1 MNALKNGINAEEP
14 NEKRFIPG
22 QMSSFET
29 LLTKPSSHL
38 VCLHRLS
45 NSMAD
50 IERHAQARW
59 TGALR
64 DGSGTTT
71 TGSGIINQAP
81 YSVPSRFENGK
92 GTNPEELLAAAHAS
106 CFSMMLAKI
115 LADRQNAA
123 REISTRATITM
134 TVRNGS
140 PKIVR
145 IHLDTEVEAEGL
157 NETTLKEVAA
167 QAKEQCP
174 VSVLLR
180 PGLDEITLSARLK
193 TS

>member
-1 MNALKNGINAEEP
+1 
-14 NEKRFIPG
+14 
-22 QMSSFET
+22 
-29 LLTKPSSHL
+29 
-38 VCLHRLS
+38 
-45 NSMAD
+45 MAD

-64 DGSGTTT
+64 EGSGTTT

-81 YSVPSRFENGK
+81 YSVPSRFESGK

-115 LADRQNAA
+115 MGDRQKVA
-123 REISTRATITM
+123 REISTRATVTM
-134 TVRNGS
+134 SQRNGT
-140 PKIVR
+140 PRIIK
-145 IHLDTEVEAEGL
+145 IHLDTEVEADGL

-174 VSVLLR
+174 VSILLR
-180 PGLDEITLSARLK
+180 PGLEEITLSARLR
-193 TS
+193 TA

>member
-1 MNALKNGINAEEP
+1 
-14 NEKRFIPG
+14 
-22 QMSSFET
+22 
-29 LLTKPSSHL
+29 
-38 VCLHRLS
+38 
-45 NSMAD
+45 MAD

-59 TGALR
+59 TGTLR

-71 TGSGIINQAP
+71 TGSGIITQAP

-115 LADRQNAA
+115 MGDRQKVA
-123 REISTRATITM
+123 REISTRATIIM
-134 TVRNGS
+134 SQRNGA
-140 PKIVR
+140 PRIIK
-145 IHLDTEVEAEGL
+145 IHLDTEVDAEGL

-180 PGLDEITLSARLK
+180 PGLEEITLSARLK

>member
-1 MNALKNGINAEEP
+1 
-14 NEKRFIPG
+14 
-22 QMSSFET
+22 
-29 LLTKPSSHL
+29 
-38 VCLHRLS
+38 
-45 NSMAD
+45 MAD
-50 IERHAQARW
+50 IERYAQARW
-59 TGALR
+59 TGGLR
-64 DGSGTTT
+64 DGTGTTS
-71 TGSGIINQAP
+71 TGSGIINQVP
-81 YSVPSRFENGK
+81 FSVPSRFENGK

-115 LADRQNAA
+115 LTDRQKVPK
-123 REISTRATITM
+123 EISTRATVTM
-134 TVRNGS
+134 GQRNGA

-180 PGLDEITLSARLK
+180 PGLEEITLSARLR